1 MAEIIPAILPEDFYE
16 IEKKVRSVFR
26 VCPNIQIDIC
36 DGVYVPSRTW
46 PFVIKEDKFFADLM
60 DERMGMPE
68 WENVNYELDLMIK
81 NPNKRFEEFVKLGPS
96 RLIFHFRS
104 FAKPEVAI
112 DFFENLDPF
121 YKNNIELGLAVSAEE
136 GLKGIESII
145 PHIHFIQVMGIKV
158 IGVQGS
164 PLDEEYFEKVL
175 AQISAIK
182 KLYPEML
189 VSVDGSVSLN
199 TKDALLEAGADRLV
213 SGSAIFQSADP
224 LATIEAFKS

>member
-36 DGVYVPSRTW
+36 DGAYVPSRTW
-46 PFVIKEDKFFADLM
+46 PFVIKDDKFFADLM
-60 DERMGMPE
+60 EEKMGMPE

-96 RLIFHFRS
+96 RIIFHFRS
-104 FAKPEVAI
+104 FANPEVAI

-121 YKNNIELGLAVSAEE
+121 YKNNIELGLAISAEE
-136 GLKGIESII
+136 NLKGIESII
-145 PHIHFIQVMGIKV
+145 PNIHFIQVMGIKV

-164 PLDEEYFEKVL
+164 PLDVEYFEKVL
-175 AQISAIK
+175 VQISAIK
-182 KLYPEML
+182 KIYPEMT

-199 TKDALLEAGADRLV
+199 TKDVLLEAGADRLV

-224 LATIEAFKS
+224 LLTIEEFKK

>member
-60 DERMGMPE
+60 EEKMGMPE

-104 FAKPEVAI
+104 FANTEVANE
-112 DFFENLDPF
+112 FFKNLDQF
-121 YKNNIELGLAVSAEE
+121 YKNNIEIGLAISAEE
-136 GLKGIESII
+136 NLDEIKEII
-145 PHIHFIQVMGIKV
+145 PEIHFIQIMGIKV
-158 IGVQGS
+158 AGFQGT
-164 PLDEEYFEKVL
+164 PLDRDYFAKVIEKIKEVKEKYL
-175 AQISAIK
+175 EMKISI
-182 KLYPEML
+182 
-189 VSVDGSVSLN
+189 DGGVSLN
-199 TKDALLEAGADRLV
+199 TKDELIEAGADRLV
-213 SGSAIFQSADP
+213 SCSAIFQSADP
-224 LATIEAFKS
+224 LETIEEFKK

>member
-46 PFVIKEDKFFADLM
+46 PFVIKDDKFFADIM
-60 DERMGMPE
+60 DERIGMPE
-68 WENVNYELDLMIK
+68 WEHVNYELDLMIK
-81 NPNKRFEEFVKLGPS
+81 NPNKRFEEFIKLGPS

-104 FAKPEVAI
+104 FANTEVANE
-112 DFFENLDPF
+112 FFKNLDQF
-121 YKNNIELGLAVSAEE
+121 YKNNIEIGLAISAEE
-136 GLKGIESII
+136 NLSEIKEII
-145 PHIHFIQVMGIKV
+145 PEIHFIQIMGIKV

-175 AQISAIK
+175 EQISAIK
-182 KLYPEML
+182 KLYPEMP

-199 TKDALLEAGADRLV
+199 TKDVLLEAGADRLV

-224 LATIEAFKS
+224 LATIEQFKA

>member
-26 VCPNIQIDIC
+26 VCPNILIDIC

-60 DERMGMPE
+60 EERMGMPE
-68 WENVNYELDLMIK
+68 WEKVNYELDLMIK

-96 RLIFHFRS
+96 RIIFHFRS
-104 FAKPEVAI
+104 FAAPVVAI
-112 DFFENLDPF
+112 EFFEKLDPF
-121 YKNNIELGLAVSAEE
+121 YKNNLELGLAISAEE
-136 GLKGIESII
+136 NLKGIEAII
-145 PHIHFIQVMGIKV
+145 PNIHFIQVMGIKV

-164 PLDEEYFEKVL
+164 PLDEEYFAKVL
-175 AQISAIK
+175 EQISTIK
-182 KLYPEML
+182 KLYPDMP

-199 TKDALLEAGADRLV
+199 TKEDLIEAGADRLV
-213 SGSAIFQSADP
+213 SGSAIFNSADP
-224 LATIEAFKS
+224 LATIEQFKK